1 MIRPTLYVA
10 SIVKHAQMW
19 RDLRAALEP
28 SVRVTSTWLDAQEP
42 VNYPALW
49 DKAIR
54 EASSCNFLIA
64 YHEPDDQWKGV
75 FIEIGAALASSDT
88 QVMIVGDP
96 PGSWIEHDE
105 VPRYPTI
112 GDAITDIIGRRV

>member
-10 SIVKHAQMW
+10 SVTRHAQMW
-19 RDLRAALEP
+19 RDLRAALQPSINVRASWLDEP
-28 SVRVTSTWLDAQEP
+28 SAPD
-42 VNYPALW
+42 YPALW

-105 VPRYPTI
+105 VLRYPTI